1 MCCFCQGGIVSSGFA
16 YSSCVASAAPGI
28 FDLVWSVMKAVS
40 VQVFEGFGVGV
51 GEGGVEV
58 GTELIQR
65 FTYFFLPGS
74 LKLGKKSMQKSCY
87 VL

>member
-1 MCCFCQGGIVSSGFA
+1 
-16 YSSCVASAAPGI
+16 
-28 FDLVWSVMKAVS
+28 MKAVS